1 MIIFLFL
8 LMMLDYA
15 LTMYGIGTGFI
26 EEGNGLMCWLVN
38 MPWQYGVVVKT
49 AMSVLLLTPLYIA
62 KKKEV
67 SLYRTALIIVLLAYA
82 WVFSLHIYWI
92 TMYLGVVR
100 G

>member
-1 MIIFLFL
+1 MIIFLFI

-15 LTMYGIGTGFI
+15 LTMYGISTGLI

-67 SLYRTALIIVLLAYA
+67 PLYRTALIIVLIAYA
-82 WVFSLHIYWI
+82 CVFTMHIYWI
-92 TMYLGVVR
+92 QLYIGVM
-100 G
+100 